1 MFWQDDTK
9 SGGGGERER
18 GRKSP
23 PLPLSLSPALF
34 LLIVALSACSAPVQL
49 KGTDLGKE
57 PAPDFQLTDQNGTSV
72 SLTGLRG
79 KVVVLTFL
87 YTHCPDV
94 CPLIAEHLRA
104 TNEQLGDAANQV
116 AFVAVSIDPAN
127 DTPAAIRTFDEAH
140 RLRGSLIYLNGT
152 PEQLEPV
159 WKAYYIGVSGDTS
172 PSSMATHPELLSH
185 SSRVVVIDKAG
196 KQRVNLGSDFDPAD
210 LAYNV
215 RALLKE

>member
-1 MFWQDDTK
+1 MFWLDDTM

-104 TNEQLGDAANQV
+104 TNEQLGDVTNQV
-116 AFVAVSIDPAN
+116 AFVAVSIDPEN
-127 DTPAAIRTFDEAH
+127 DTPAAIKTFNEEH
-140 RLRGSLIYLNGT
+140 RLGNRLIYLNGT
-152 PEQLEPV
+152 PQQLHQV
-159 WKAYYIGVSGDTS
+159 WTAYYIAAQTD
-172 PSSMATHPELLSH
+172 PLHPGIVSH

-196 KQRVNLGSDFDPAD
+196 KQRVNLGSDFDPDD

-215 RALLKE
+215 RALVKE

>member
-1 MFWQDDTK
+1 MRRLYD
-9 SGGGGERER
+9 EAR
-18 GRKSP
+18 GRRSP
-23 PLPLSLSPALF
+23 LLPLSLSPAL
-34 LLIVALSACSAPVQL
+34 LLLLLALAACSSPATL
-49 KGTDLGKE
+49 KGTDLGKDT
-57 PAPDFQLTDQNGTSV
+57 APDFQLTDQNGKSV
-72 SLTGLRG
+72 SLAGLRG

-172 PSSMATHPELLSH
+172 P
-185 SSRVVVIDKAG
+185 
-196 KQRVNLGSDFDPAD
+196 N
-210 LAYNV
+210 
-215 RALLKE
+215 